1 MNLNPN
7 ILIEVA
13 GGAIGVTGS
22 VVGGAQPSKSAFS
35 VSGQCFIPY
44 SINSF
49 LSSDIIF
56 LYQIK

>member
-22 VVGGAQPSKSAFS
+22 VVGGAQPSKSAFD
-35 VSGQCFIPY
+35 VT
-44 SINSF
+44 
-49 LSSDIIF
+49 
-56 LYQIK
+56 